1 MTVRAIRLENFM
13 AFADT
18 DWIELL
24 PISLLFGRNS
34 SGKSAFIRAL
44 RLLKQSRTS
53 PPDALPTQFPLTFF
67 REHGLDQGGFENT
80 VNLRQLEVEEREQDP
95 PVRNPRQRVITFH
108 LRCEFGGDVADKLLE
123 YINRYLVETEQ
134 PAITP
139 GAAPNPRWVDLS
151 LGFAHS
157 YDDDDDVKDWRVEL
171 VRLDITCPWP
181 VLATK
186 LVVFGAARTGW
197 EDIGDKTEDQKWWWP
212 REWVAPYSD
221 LLFDEDWNPNS
232 PADNPADLLML
243 PLSGFLATMRAPLEL
258 LQVGALKQTVGMAF
272 IARLMAELSTVI
284 YQFLKDIQY
293 LGPVRPEPERLYRFN
308 AVDATAWREAGWGSY
323 LDFLSL
329 KLSDTSLID
338 QIGEWFDYLD
348 LGPAV
353 RPEAVGLGQGFLSQV
368 SVFENSDGVPYNL
381 RDVGF
386 GASQVL
392 PVIVQSLLARPG
404 SLVII
409 EQPELHLH
417 PHAQAQ
423 LADSFLRAIYSH
435 KRGIA
440 ECQSSSEEHG
450 YDSDK
455 DSALKPSGVHFLL
468 ETHSEHLLLRFQRRI
483 AETRLNRRAHNQ
495 YKWHLTESDLCACL
509 VDRKDGVSTCELIL
523 VNEWGEFVTEP
534 EGFVEFFGDDF
545 AEVMKMGQ
553 ARSEW
558 EGEQDNDIVM

>member
-1 MTVRAIRLENFM
+1 M
-13 AFADT
+13 
-18 DWIELL
+18 
-24 PISLLFGRNS
+24 
-34 SGKSAFIRAL
+34 
-44 RLLKQSRTS
+44 
-53 PPDALPTQFPLTFF
+53 
-67 REHGLDQGGFENT
+67 
-80 VNLRQLEVEEREQDP
+80 
-95 PVRNPRQRVITFH
+95 ITFH

-417 PHAQAQ
+417 PRAQAQ
-423 LADSFLRAIYSH
+423 LADLFVNETYTIDHR
-435 KRGIA
+435 KVDKEGRPT
-440 ECQSSSEEHG
+440 EG
-450 YDSDK
+450 YRQ
-455 DSALKPSGVHFLL
+455 PSGVKFVL
-468 ETHSEHLLLRFQRRI
+468 ETHSEHLLLRLQKRVT
-483 AETRLNRRAHNQ
+483 ETAVGINDLQIQDRNRYLVLKDLSIYFVERKAGTSSVESIPLNE
-495 YKWHLTESDLCACL
+495 Y
-509 VDRKDGVSTCELIL
+509 
-523 VNEWGEFVTEP
+523 GEFTRFP
-534 EGFVEFFGDDF
+534 DGFKTFFADDLIE
-545 AEVMKMGQ
+545 AGELAKLRLKAKRRQ
-553 ARSEW
+553 AI
-558 EGEQDNDIVM
+558 DNSSS